1 MCLLPGANCRRPFTL
16 CNLPAKLH
24 MCPLQE
30 ALLRVCSALAHY
42 SSTRV
47 LDETEQSLVVGA
59 CKMAKTVLCPYLAAC
74 YRRLYGAAAAASLD
88 LAAATRPLQ
97 DVLEPAV
104 EQQESPAA
112 PPVTK
117 SPDQKGSLQ
126 QHAGANNDAAGD
138 SNSDVTPQ
146 PSSQAAP
153 S

>member
-1 MCLLPGANCRRPFTL
+1 M
-16 CNLPAKLH
+16 
-24 MCPLQE
+24 LQE
-30 ALLRVCSALAHY
+30 ALLRICSALAHY

-97 DVLEPAV
+97 EVLEPAV
-104 EQQESPAA
+104 EQQEPPAA
-112 PPVTK
+112 LSVTK
-117 SPDQKGSLQ
+117 STPDRKGSLQ
-126 QHAGANNDAAGD
+126 HTLAKDAAAGD
-138 SNSDVTPQ
+138 HNSDVTLQ

-153 S
+153 SQDHKIQSSQP